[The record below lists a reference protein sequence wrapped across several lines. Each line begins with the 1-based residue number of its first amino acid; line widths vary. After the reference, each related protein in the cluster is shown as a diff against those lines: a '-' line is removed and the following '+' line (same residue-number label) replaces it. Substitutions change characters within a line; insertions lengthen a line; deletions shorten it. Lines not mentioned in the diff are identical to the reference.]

1 MVVDGGGWWWVVAR
15 FIIILYYTQNKNC
28 YIDETNLD
36 ASKFDCA
43 FSKIRSQLKYQ
54 EQYTSS
60 LLSREGKY
68 FCSLKSFLIFVGF
81 SHKLVSYK

>member
-1 MVVDGGGWWWVVAR
+1 MVDGGGWWWVVAR

-43 FSKIRSQLKYQ
+43 NTKNSIQVVSYLEKAS
-54 EQYTSS
+54 
-60 LLSREGKY
+60 
-68 FCSLKSFLIFVGF
+68 IFVA
-81 SHKLVSYK
+81 